1 RHRIARTPPTHHLPS
16 VSQKTHPQD
25 TGRFSRPVAAVCLLL
40 ALGILAVGFLR
51 PEWMELALAVPLACG
66 TAIIGFALL
75 LRVRH
80 HRLEAMANRIEEL
93 ERLRSRHDAAEA
105 LASLGTWV
113 QVLSENRL
121 EWSPGAFRLFGINPE
136 NGPPSPKG
144 FLICLHRDDQRRWSA
159 LHRRVVRNG
168 GEAKIEYRYLR
179 PNGEPVWVRTVA
191 RPVRGR
197 DGTIDRL
204 EGIVLD
210 ISGMR
215 AMQRQL
221 AASESK
227 FRELTQLSSD
237 WIWETDA
244 QHRLSWLSDSVDAVL
259 GQWKRRWIGRRRWEG
274 DGVAAE
280 SMPADWAQHRQV
292 LDAHKPFENFEV
304 SRLDDDGNVYHLS
317 LSGRPVFDDSGRFV
331 GYRGTGRN
339 ITREKQQRMLLEIDG
354 DIASI
359 MREQTD
365 PERVVTAVLITVCGK
380 LAWLGGAHMVRADD
394 GFAVRERWGHPTFVQ
409 MLAELPAVVSIAPDS
424 VEAKAWNL
432 RKAVWLSDV
441 VEEPAFAKRYQTA

>member
-1 RHRIARTPPTHHLPS
+1 
-16 VSQKTHPQD
+16 
-25 TGRFSRPVAAVCLLL
+25 
-40 ALGILAVGFLR
+40 
-51 PEWMELALAVPLACG
+51 MELALAVPLACG
-66 TAIIGFALL
+66 TAIIGFALR
-75 LRVRH
+75 LRGRH
-80 HRLEAMANRIEEL
+80 HRLEAMANRIGAL
-93 ERLRSRHDAAEA
+93 ERLRARHDAAEA

-144 FLICLHRDDQRRWSA
+144 FLICLHRDDQRRWSD

-179 PNGEPVWVRTVA
+179 PNGETVWVRSVA

-244 QHRLSWLSDSVDAVL
+244 QH
-259 GQWKRRWIGRRRWEG
+259 
-274 DGVAAE
+274 
-280 SMPADWAQHRQV
+280 
-292 LDAHKPFENFEV
+292 
-304 SRLDDDGNVYHLS
+304 
-317 LSGRPVFDDSGRFV
+317 
-331 GYRGTGRN
+331 
-339 ITREKQQRMLLEIDG
+339 
-354 DIASI
+354 
-359 MREQTD
+359 
-365 PERVVTAVLITVCGK
+365 
-380 LAWLGGAHMVRADD
+380 
-394 GFAVRERWGHPTFVQ
+394 
-409 MLAELPAVVSIAPDS
+409 
-424 VEAKAWNL
+424 
-432 RKAVWLSDV
+432 
-441 VEEPAFAKRYQTA
+441 